1 MTTTPAPTL
10 PAGTMPSL
18 PTTMHAVGHGSGGGA
33 EVLTPIEVPT
43 PSPGPGEVLIRVAY
57 AGVNRPDIL
66 QRSGRYP
73 PPADASPLIGLEVSG
88 HIVALGQGVRQPLIQ
103 PGAPVEAQAGTPG
116 RHPDVGT
123 TPALGDAVCALCNGG
138 GYAQYVTVPVGQVL
152 PIPAGLSLAQAAALP
167 ENLFTVWHNVVERG
181 HLAAGETFLV
191 HGGSSGIGLNAIG
204 LAKSRGATVYCT
216 VGDEHKAA
224 ACIEAGADA
233 AILYRHQDFVEE
245 IARLTGGRGV
255 DLILDMVGGDYV
267 ARNLR
272 SLALDGRLV
281 QIAFQQPS
289 RVEMDWIT
297 LMTRR
302 LTFTGS
308 TLRPRSLADKAAM
321 ARALNA
327 EVWPL
332 LAAGKMLP
340 RIDSTYRLEQ
350 AGDAH
355 RRMESS
361 QHIGKI
367 LLEVS
372 HPESGTAR

>member
-1 MTTTPAPTL
+1 MNLTPNLAD
-10 PAGTMPSL
+10 L
-18 PTTMHAVGHGSGGGA
+18 PTTMQAIGHGTGGGP
-33 EVLTPIEVPT
+33 EVLEPIKITTPR
-43 PSPGPGEVLIRVAY
+43 PGPGEVLIRVAY

-73 PPADASPLIGLEVSG
+73 PPNDASPLIGLEVAG
-88 HIVALGQGVRQPLIQ
+88 HIVSLGEAVEIRPTTAI
-103 PGAPVEAQAGTPG
+103 GA
-116 RHPDVGT
+116 
-123 TPALGDAVCALCNGG
+123 AVCALCNGG
-138 GYAQYVTVPVGQVL
+138 GYAQYVAVPAGQVL

-204 LAKSRGATVYCT
+204 LAKARGATVYCT
-216 VGDEHKAA
+216 VGDSRKAA

-233 AILYRHQDFVEE
+233 AIVYRSQDFVEE
-245 IARLTGGRGV
+245 VARLTGGRGV

-272 SLALDGRLV
+272 ALALDGRLI

-289 RVEMDWIT
+289 RVEVDWIT

-308 TLRPRSLADKAAM
+308 TLRPRSRETKAAM
-321 ARALNA
+321 ARALEA

-332 LAAGKMLP
+332 LSQGKLLP
-340 RIDSTYRLEQ
+340 VIDSTYALANAVQ
-350 AGDAH
+350 AH
-355 RRMESS
+355 QRMETS

-367 LLEVS
+367 LLEV
-372 HPESGTAR
+372 PESAA

>member
-1 MTTTPAPTL
+1 MNQTPNLAVLPSTMQAIGHSNGGGPEVLEPIVVPAPR
-10 PAGTMPSL
+10 
-18 PTTMHAVGHGSGGGA
+18 
-33 EVLTPIEVPT
+33 
-43 PSPGPGEVLIRVAY
+43 PGPGEVLIRVAY

-73 PPADASPLIGLEVSG
+73 PPSDASPLIGLEVSG
-88 HIVALGQGVRQPLIQ
+88 HIVALGEAVESHTRIAV
-103 PGAPVEAQAGTPG
+103 GA
-116 RHPDVGT
+116 
-123 TPALGDAVCALCNGG
+123 AVCALCNGG
-138 GYAQYVTVPVGQVL
+138 GYAQYVAVPAGQVL
-152 PIPAGLSLAQAAALP
+152 AVPAGLSLAQAAALP

-181 HLAAGETFLV
+181 HLSAGETILV

-204 LAKSRGATVYCT
+204 LAKARGATVYCT
-216 VGDEHKAA
+216 VGDTRKAA
-224 ACIEAGADA
+224 ACIDAGADA
-233 AILYRHQDFVEE
+233 AIVYRSQDFVEE

-272 SLALDGRLV
+272 ALALDGRLV

-289 RVEMDWIT
+289 RIEVDWIT

-308 TLRPRSLADKAAM
+308 TLRPRSREDKAAM
-321 ARALNA
+321 ARALEA

-332 LAAGKMLP
+332 LSQGRLLP
-340 RIDSTYRLEQ
+340 VIDSTYPLAN
-350 AGDAH
+350 AGEAH
-355 RRMESS
+355 RRMETS

-367 LLEVS
+367 LLEV
-372 HPESGTAR
+372 PQSGA

>member
-1 MTTTPAPTL
+1 MNLTPNLAD
-10 PAGTMPSL
+10 L
-18 PTTMHAVGHGSGGGA
+18 PTTMQAIGHGKGGGP
-33 EVLTPIEVPT
+33 EVLESIHGPT
-43 PSPGPGEVLIRVAY
+43 PRPGPGEVLIRVAY

-73 PPADASPLIGLEVSG
+73 PPNDASPLIGLEAAG
-88 HIVALGQGVRQPLIQ
+88 HIVALGEAVEIHPTTAI
-103 PGAPVEAQAGTPG
+103 GA
-116 RHPDVGT
+116 
-123 TPALGDAVCALCNGG
+123 AVCALCNGG
-138 GYAQYVTVPVGQVL
+138 GYAQYVAVPAGQVL

-204 LAKSRGATVYCT
+204 LAKARGATVYCT
-216 VGDEHKAA
+216 VGDTRKAA

-233 AILYRHQDFVEE
+233 AIVYRSQDFVEE
-245 IARLTGGRGV
+245 VARLTGGRGV

-272 SLALDGRLV
+272 ALALDGRLV

-289 RVEMDWIT
+289 RVEVDWIT

-308 TLRPRSLADKAAM
+308 TLRPRSREDKAAM
-321 ARALNA
+321 ARALEA

-332 LAAGKMLP
+332 LSQGKLLP
-340 RIDSTYRLEQ
+340 VIDSTYALANAAQ
-350 AGDAH
+350 AH
-355 RRMESS
+355 QRMETS

-367 LLEVS
+367 LLEVPQS
-372 HPESGTAR
+372 AA

>member
-1 MTTTPAPTL
+1 
-10 PAGTMPSL
+10 
-18 PTTMHAVGHGSGGGA
+18 
-33 EVLTPIEVPT
+33 
-43 PSPGPGEVLIRVAY
+43 
-57 AGVNRPDIL
+57 
-66 QRSGRYP
+66 
-73 PPADASPLIGLEVSG
+73 
-88 HIVALGQGVRQPLIQ
+88 VALGEAVEIHPATAI
-103 PGAPVEAQAGTPG
+103 GA
-116 RHPDVGT
+116 
-123 TPALGDAVCALCNGG
+123 AVCALCNGG
-138 GYAQYVTVPVGQVL
+138 GYAQYVAVPAGQVL

-204 LAKSRGATVYCT
+204 LAKARGATVYCT
-216 VGDEHKAA
+216 VGDTRKAA

-233 AILYRHQDFVEE
+233 AIVYRSQDFVEE
-245 IARLTGGRGV
+245 VARLTGGRGV

-272 SLALDGRLV
+272 ALALDGRLV

-289 RVEMDWIT
+289 RVEVDWIT

-308 TLRPRSLADKAAM
+308 TLRPRSREDKAAM
-321 ARALNA
+321 ARALEA

-332 LAAGKMLP
+332 LSQGKLLP
-340 RIDSTYRLEQ
+340 VIDSTYALANAVQ
-350 AGDAH
+350 AH
-355 RRMESS
+355 QRMETS

-367 LLEVS
+367 LLEVPQS
-372 HPESGTAR
+372 AA

>member
-1 MTTTPAPTL
+1 MNLTSNVADI
-10 PAGTMPSL
+10 
-18 PTTMHAVGHGSGGGA
+18 PTTMQAIGHGKGGGPEA
-33 EVLTPIEVPT
+33 LEPIEVPT
-43 PSPGPGEVLIRVAY
+43 PQPGPGEVLIRVAY

-73 PPADASPLIGLEVSG
+73 PPNDASPLIGLEVAG
-88 HIVALGQGVRQPLIQ
+88 HIVALGEALESQANTIG
-103 PGAPVEAQAGTPG
+103 GAV
-116 RHPDVGT
+116 DF
-123 TPALGDAVCALCNGG
+123 ALGIEVCALSNGG
-138 GYAQYVTVPVGQVL
+138 GYAQYVAVPAGQVL
-152 PIPAGLSLAQAAALP
+152 PIPTGLSLAQAAALP

-204 LAKSRGATVYCT
+204 LAKARGATVYCT
-216 VGDEHKAA
+216 VGDTRKAA

-233 AILYRHQDFVEE
+233 AIVYRSQDFVEE
-245 IARLTGGRGV
+245 VARLTGGRGV

-272 SLALDGRLV
+272 TLALDGRLV

-289 RVEMDWIT
+289 RIEVDWIT

-308 TLRPRSLADKAAM
+308 TLRPRSREDKAAM
-321 ARALNA
+321 ARALEA

-332 LAAGKMLP
+332 LSQGKLLP
-340 RIDSTYRLEQ
+340 VIDSTYPLANAVE
-350 AGDAH
+350 AH
-355 RRMESS
+355 RRMETS

-367 LLEVS
+367 LLEVPQS
-372 HPESGTAR
+372 T

>member
-1 MTTTPAPTL
+1 MNLTPNLAD
-10 PAGTMPSL
+10 L
-18 PTTMHAVGHGSGGGA
+18 PTTMQAIGHGKGGGP
-33 EVLTPIEVPT
+33 EVLEPIEVTT
-43 PSPGPGEVLIRVAY
+43 PRPGPSEVLIKVAY

-73 PPADASPLIGLEVSG
+73 PPNDASQLIGLEVAG
-88 HIVALGQGVRQPLIQ
+88 HIVALGE
-103 PGAPVEAQAGTPG
+103 AVEI
-116 RHPDVGT
+116 HPTTAVGI
-123 TPALGDAVCALCNGG
+123 AVCALCNGG
-138 GYAQYVTVPVGQVL
+138 GYAQYVAVPAGQVL

-204 LAKSRGATVYCT
+204 LAKARGATVYCT
-216 VGDEHKAA
+216 VGDTRKAA

-233 AILYRHQDFVEE
+233 AIVYRSQDFVEE

-272 SLALDGRLV
+272 TLALDGRLV

-289 RVEMDWIT
+289 RIEVDWIT

-308 TLRPRSLADKAAM
+308 TLRPRSREDKAAM
-321 ARALNA
+321 ARALEA

-332 LAAGKMLP
+332 LSQGTLLP
-340 RIDSTYRLEQ
+340 VIDSTYPLANAVE
-350 AGDAH
+350 AH
-355 RRMESS
+355 RRMETS

-367 LLEVS
+367 LLEVPQS
-372 HPESGTAR
+372 T

>member
-1 MTTTPAPTL
+1 MIPTPIVTPAPTT
-10 PAGTMPSL
+10 PAGTPPSL
-18 PTTMHAVGHGSGGGA
+18 PATMHAIGHGSGGGA
-33 EVLTPIEVPT
+33 EVLTPIELPT

-88 HIVALGQGVRQPLIQ
+88 HIVALGQGVRQPD
-103 PGAPVEAQAGTPG
+103 AGTTLA
-116 RHPDVGT
+116 V
-123 TPALGDAVCALCNGG
+123 GDAVCALCNGG
-138 GYAQYVTVPVGQVL
+138 GYAQYVIVPVGQVL

-216 VGDEHKAA
+216 VGDDRKAA

-289 RVEMDWIT
+289 RIEMDWIT

-321 ARALNA
+321 AQALNA

-332 LAAGKMLP
+332 LGAGEMLP
-340 RIDSTYRLEQ
+340 RIDSTYPLEQ

-361 QHIGKI
+361 HHIGKI

-372 HPESGTAR
+372 HPESGTAH

>member
-1 MTTTPAPTL
+1 
-10 PAGTMPSL
+10 
-18 PTTMHAVGHGSGGGA
+18 
-33 EVLTPIEVPT
+33 
-43 PSPGPGEVLIRVAY
+43 
-57 AGVNRPDIL
+57 
-66 QRSGRYP
+66 
-73 PPADASPLIGLEVSG
+73 
-88 HIVALGQGVRQPLIQ
+88 
-103 PGAPVEAQAGTPG
+103 
-116 RHPDVGT
+116 
-123 TPALGDAVCALCNGG
+123 
-138 GYAQYVTVPVGQVL
+138 
-152 PIPAGLSLAQAAALP
+152 LAQAAALP

-204 LAKSRGATVYCT
+204 LAKARGATVYCT
-216 VGDEHKAA
+216 VGDTRKAA

-233 AILYRHQDFVEE
+233 AIVYRSQDFVEE

-272 SLALDGRLV
+272 ALALDGRLV

-289 RVEMDWIT
+289 RVEVDWIT

-308 TLRPRSLADKAAM
+308 TLRPRSREDKAAM
-321 ARALNA
+321 ARALET

-332 LAAGKMLP
+332 LSRGTMLP
-340 RIDSTYRLEQ
+340 VIDSTYPLAN
-350 AGDAH
+350 AGEAH
-355 RRMESS
+355 RRMETS

-367 LLEVS
+367 LLQV
-372 HPESGTAR
+372 PQSGA

>member
-1 MTTTPAPTL
+1 MNLTPNLAD
-10 PAGTMPSL
+10 L
-18 PTTMHAVGHGSGGGA
+18 PTTMQAIGHGTGGGP
-33 EVLTPIEVPT
+33 EVLEPIKITTPR
-43 PSPGPGEVLIRVAY
+43 PGPGEVLIRVAY

-73 PPADASPLIGLEVSG
+73 PPNDASPLIGLEVAG
-88 HIVALGQGVRQPLIQ
+88 HIVALGEAVEIHPTTAVGV
-103 PGAPVEAQAGTPG
+103 
-116 RHPDVGT
+116 
-123 TPALGDAVCALCNGG
+123 AVCALCNGG
-138 GYAQYVTVPVGQVL
+138 GYAQYVAVPAGQVL

-204 LAKSRGATVYCT
+204 LAKARGATVYCT
-216 VGDEHKAA
+216 VGDSRKAA

-233 AILYRHQDFVEE
+233 AIVYRSQDFVEE
-245 IARLTGGRGV
+245 VARLTGGRGV

-272 SLALDGRLV
+272 ALALDGRLI

-289 RVEMDWIT
+289 RVEVDWIT

-308 TLRPRSLADKAAM
+308 TLRPRSREAKAAM
-321 ARALNA
+321 ARALEA

-332 LAAGKMLP
+332 LSQGKLLP
-340 RIDSTYRLEQ
+340 VIDSTYALANAVQ
-350 AGDAH
+350 AH
-355 RRMESS
+355 QRMETS

-367 LLEVS
+367 LLEV
-372 HPESGTAR
+372 PESAA

>member
-1 MTTTPAPTL
+1 MPPTPAPSCH
-10 PAGTMPSL
+10 PIPSGTTPGL
-18 PTTMHAVGHGSGGGA
+18 PTTMQAIGHGSGGGA
-33 EVLTPIEVPT
+33 EVLVPIETPT

-73 PPADASPLIGLEVSG
+73 PPSDASPLIGLEVSG
-88 HIVALGQGVRQPLIQ
+88 HIVALGDSHPNPASTAPTL
-103 PGAPVEAQAGTPG
+103 GA
-116 RHPDVGT
+116 
-123 TPALGDAVCALCNGG
+123 AVCALCNGG
-138 GYAQYVTVPVGQVL
+138 GYAQYVVVPAGQVL
-152 PIPAGLSLAQAAALP
+152 PVPAGLSLAQAAALP

-216 VGDEHKAA
+216 VADERKAA

-289 RVEMDWIT
+289 RIEMDWIT

-321 ARALNA
+321 ARALET

-332 LAAGKMLP
+332 LAGGKMLP
-340 RIDSTYRLEQ
+340 RIDSTYPLTQ

-372 HPESGTAR
+372 GPGSADPR

>member
-1 MTTTPAPTL
+1 MNLTPTL
-10 PAGTMPSL
+10 ADL
-18 PTTMHAVGHGSGGGA
+18 PTTMQAIGHGKGGGP
-33 EVLTPIEVPT
+33 EVLELIEAPVPQ
-43 PSPGPGEVLIRVAY
+43 PGPGDVLIRVAY

-73 PPADASPLIGLEVSG
+73 PPNDASPLIGLEVSG
-88 HIVALGQGVRQPLIQ
+88 HIVALGEALESHPTTVI
-103 PGAPVEAQAGTPG
+103 GA
-116 RHPDVGT
+116 
-123 TPALGDAVCALCNGG
+123 AVCALCNGG

-152 PIPAGLSLAQAAALP
+152 PAPTGLSLAQAAALP

-181 HLAAGETFLV
+181 HLSAGETMLV

-204 LAKSRGATVYCT
+204 LAKARGATVYCT
-216 VGDEHKAA
+216 VGDTRKAA
-224 ACIEAGADA
+224 ACVEAGADA
-233 AILYRHQDFVEE
+233 AIVYRSQDFVEE

-272 SLALDGRLV
+272 ALALDGRLV

-289 RVEMDWIT
+289 RIEVDWIT

-308 TLRPRSLADKAAM
+308 TLRPRSREDKAAM
-321 ARALNA
+321 ARALEA

-332 LAAGKMLP
+332 LSQGKLLP
-340 RIDSTYRLEQ
+340 VIDSTYPLAN
-350 AGDAH
+350 AGEAH
-355 RRMESS
+355 RRMETS

-367 LLEVS
+367 LLEV
-372 HPESGTAR
+372 PQTGA

>member
-1 MTTTPAPTL
+1 MPPTPAPASH
-10 PAGTMPSL
+10 PISSGTTPSL
-18 PTTMHAVGHGSGGGA
+18 PTTMRAIGHGSGGGA
-33 EVLTPIEVPT
+33 EVLVPIETPT

-73 PPADASPLIGLEVSG
+73 PPSDASPLIGLEVSG
-88 HIVALGQGVRQPLIQ
+88 HIVALGDGHPNPVST
-103 PGAPVEAQAGTPG
+103 GAT
-116 RHPDVGT
+116 
-123 TPALGDAVCALCNGG
+123 LGAAVCALCNGG
-138 GYAQYVTVPVGQVL
+138 GYAQYVAVPAGQVL
-152 PIPAGLSLAQAAALP
+152 PVPAGLSLAQAAALP

-216 VGDEHKAA
+216 VADERKAA

-321 ARALNA
+321 ARALET

-332 LAAGKMLP
+332 LAAAKMVP
-340 RIDSTYRLEQ
+340 RIDSTYPLAQ
-350 AGDAH
+350 AGEAH

-372 HPESGTAR
+372 DPESADPR

>member
-1 MTTTPAPTL
+1 MNQTPNLADL
-10 PAGTMPSL
+10 PSTMQ
-18 PTTMHAVGHGSGGGA
+18 AIGHGKGGGP
-33 EVLTPIEVPT
+33 EVLAPIEVTT
-43 PSPGPGEVLIRVAY
+43 PRPGPGEVLIRVAY

-73 PPADASPLIGLEVSG
+73 PPNDASPLLGLEVSG
-88 HIVALGQGVRQPLIQ
+88 HIVAIGEGVESHPTSVMGVAV
-103 PGAPVEAQAGTPG
+103 GA
-116 RHPDVGT
+116 
-123 TPALGDAVCALCNGG
+123 AVCALCNGG
-138 GYAQYVTVPVGQVL
+138 GYAQYVAVPAGQVL
-152 PIPAGLSLAQAAALP
+152 PVPTGLSLAQAAALP

-204 LAKSRGATVYCT
+204 LAKARGATVYCT
-216 VGDEHKAA
+216 VGDERKAA

-233 AILYRHQDFVEE
+233 AIVYRSQDFVEE

-289 RVEMDWIT
+289 RVEVDWIT

-308 TLRPRSLADKAAM
+308 TLRPRSREDKAAM
-321 ARALNA
+321 SRALES

-332 LAAGKMLP
+332 LGRGRLLP
-340 RIDSTYRLEQ
+340 VIDSTYPLASAVE
-350 AGDAH
+350 AH
-355 RRMESS
+355 RRMETS

-367 LLEVS
+367 LLEV
-372 HPESGTAR
+372 PQSGT